1 MTVYENAPAYDSL
14 QRIDYY
20 ERGDRW
26 TIRESGISD
35 AGGYRLSEIRYKTN
49 INGFLSAMQLVYNVT
64 GLESPLFE
72 ASSNIENNDTF
83 SVPLSNETDLSY
95 VSMKVSYGSF
105 YSGIK
110 FEDADRAVV
119 NYKIWF
125 GFGEWSRSQ
134 EIP

>member
-1 MTVYENAPAYDSL
+1 
-14 QRIDYY
+14 
-20 ERGDRW
+20 
-26 TIRESGISD
+26 
-35 AGGYRLSEIRYKTN
+35 
-49 INGFLSAMQLVYNVT
+49 MQLVYNVT